1 MIVLAEG
8 AGNRDEIVS
17 YLNEHAGANIKIT
30 HLGHVQRGGSP
41 TMADRVLATRMGVKA
56 VETIMEDSSVSS
68 AIGIKDNK
76 IVSIPFEQAFAMK
89 KQFNEEL
96 YSVAQILSK

>member
-1 MIVLAEG
+1 
-8 AGNRDEIVS
+8 
-17 YLNEHAGANIKIT
+17 
-30 HLGHVQRGGSP
+30 
-41 TMADRVLATRMGVKA
+41 MGVKA